1 MTIGMPVVALATT
14 ELPTV
19 IEDGVTGYVS
29 CDVGELVERMRSLLA
44 DPVEARRLG
53 ANARAVART
62 RFGLDRFIR
71 DWNAAFELSRQYA
84 AGSGQKECDPLPTAY
99 CRLPTD

>member
-1 MTIGMPVVALATT
+1 
-14 ELPTV
+14 
-19 IEDGVTGYVS
+19 VTGYVS

-53 ANARAVART
+53 ANARAVARA
-62 RFGLDRFIR
+62 RFGLGRFIR

-84 AGSGQKECDPLPTAY
+84 AGSRQNERDPLPTAY